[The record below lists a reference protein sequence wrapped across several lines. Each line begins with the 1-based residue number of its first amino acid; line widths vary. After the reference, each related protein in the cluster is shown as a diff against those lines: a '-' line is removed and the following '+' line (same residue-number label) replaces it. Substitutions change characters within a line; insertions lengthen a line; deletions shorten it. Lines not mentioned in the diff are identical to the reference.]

1 MEEIWR
7 LFPDHLASKLKQE
20 TMKQQNPLEEIRL
33 RIGDAVEL
41 IFLNSIVRLD
51 QYHFTSEDSM
61 YLLNQLSE
69 HSLYRMQQELK
80 EGYITT
86 TGGHRVGL
94 AGDVVTSSGT
104 IKQIQHIT
112 FFNIRIAKEMKG
124 IANELLTYLREGKT
138 YYNTLLIG
146 VPQTGKTTILRDLA
160 RLISNGKV
168 KGPLSKAGQQG
179 DGSKLARL
187 EEGVQQRTTG

>member
-1 MEEIWR
+1 QR
-7 LFPDHLASKLKQE
+7 
-20 TMKQQNPLEEIRL
+20 NPLGEIL
-33 RIGDAVEL
+33 FRIWDAVEL

-94 AGDVVTSSGT
+94 AGAVVTSSGT
-104 IKQIQHIT
+104 INKIQHIT
-112 FFNIRIAKEMKG
+112 FFYFSITN
-124 IANELLTYLREGKT
+124 
-138 YYNTLLIG
+138 
-146 VPQTGKTTILRDLA
+146 
-160 RLISNGKV
+160 
-168 KGPLSKAGQQG
+168 
-179 DGSKLARL
+179 
-187 EEGVQQRTTG
+187 